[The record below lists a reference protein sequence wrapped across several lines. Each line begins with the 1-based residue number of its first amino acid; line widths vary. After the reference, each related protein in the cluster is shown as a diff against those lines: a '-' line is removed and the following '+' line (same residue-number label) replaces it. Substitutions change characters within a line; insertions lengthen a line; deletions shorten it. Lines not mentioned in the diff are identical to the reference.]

1 VYPAGKNPIR
11 VRGCGNTEYVIG
23 EILNPSCRVSTGM
36 KPCNPYPRTHILVLI
51 IVPNLFYNAYF
62 MASCRLN
69 YIYSFCEVENLKGMT
84 MCVSVSRPCVV
95 VYDYMLILMRV
106 HDFPDVL
113 LFII

>member
-1 VYPAGKNPIR
+1 
-11 VRGCGNTEYVIG
+11 
-23 EILNPSCRVSTGM
+23 
-36 KPCNPYPRTHILVLI
+36 
-51 IVPNLFYNAYF
+51 